1 MKALGMVEV
10 RGFLGAI
17 SVADAALKAA
27 DVTLLKAE
35 IIHGGLT
42 TVEVVGDVAA
52 VNAAVEV
59 GVEVAKELNCL
70 IAHHVI
76 SRVDAQ
82 TEIILSDLEPKTE
95 SKSEAKPEPES
106 KTESQTES
114 KTEPKTVSETDS
126 ISDLQPQTASK
137 ETLADTESEAK
148 AIPEPKDKSEA
159 VLSVPDIEASD
170 KAPVVDAAQ
179 LKELQSK
186 RVVDLRKQAYKMNLS
201 TLKKSEI
208 KLANKESLIQAIMAE
223 IERSED
229 EWN

>member
-17 SVADAALKAA
+17 SVADAAVKAA

-42 TVEVVGDVAA
+42 TVEVIGDVAA

-82 TEIILSDLEPKTE
+82 TEIILSDLEPKKE
-95 SKSEAKPEPES
+95 SQSEV
-106 KTESQTES
+106 KTEPQTDPISDLQTQTES
-114 KTEPKTVSETDS
+114 KV
-126 ISDLQPQTASK
+126 
-137 ETLADTESEAK
+137 TLPNTESESRVM
-148 AIPEPKDKSEA
+148 PEPKDNSDA
-159 VLSVPDIEASD
+159 VPSMLETKASD
-170 KAPVVDAAQ
+170 KVPVVDAAQ
-179 LKELQSK
+179 LKELQRK

>member
-1 MKALGMVEV
+1 M
-10 RGFLGAI
+10 
-17 SVADAALKAA
+17 
-27 DVTLLKAE
+27 
-35 IIHGGLT
+35 
-42 TVEVVGDVAA
+42 AA

-82 TEIILSDLEPKTE
+82 TEIILSDLEPKKE
-95 SKSEAKPEPES
+95 SQSEV
-106 KTESQTES
+106 KTEPQTDPISDLQTQTES
-114 KTEPKTVSETDS
+114 KV
-126 ISDLQPQTASK
+126 
-137 ETLADTESEAK
+137 TLPNTESESRVM
-148 AIPEPKDKSEA
+148 PEPKDNSDA
-159 VLSVPDIEASD
+159 VPSVLETKASD
-170 KAPVVDAAQ
+170 KVPVVDAAQ
-179 LKELQSK
+179 LKELQRK

>member
-82 TEIILSDLEPKTE
+82 TEIILSDLEPKIE
-95 SKSEAKPEPES
+95 SKSEAKSEPES

-114 KTEPKTVSETDS
+114 KTVSKTDP

>member
-17 SVADAALKAA
+17 SVADAAVKAA

-35 IIHGGLT
+35 FIHGGLT
-42 TVEVVGDVAA
+42 TVEVIGDVAA

-82 TEIILSDLEPKTE
+82 TEIILSDLEPKKESQSEVKTE
-95 SKSEAKPEPES
+95 P
-106 KTESQTES
+106 KTESQTD
-114 KTEPKTVSETDS
+114 P
-126 ISDLQPQTASK
+126 ISDLQTQTESK
-137 ETLADTESEAK
+137 VTLPNTESESRVM
-148 AIPEPKDKSEA
+148 PEPKDKSDA
-159 VLSVPDIEASD
+159 VPSVLETKASD
-170 KAPVVDAAQ
+170 KAPVVSAAQ
-179 LKELQSK
+179 LKELQRK

>member
-17 SVADAALKAA
+17 SVADAAVKAA

-42 TVEVVGDVAA
+42 TVEVIGDVAA

-59 GVEVAKELNCL
+59 GVEVAKALNCL

-82 TEIILSDLEPKTE
+82 TEIILSDLEPKKESQSEVKTE
-95 SKSEAKPEPES
+95 P
-106 KTESQTES
+106 KTESQTD
-114 KTEPKTVSETDS
+114 P
-126 ISDLQPQTASK
+126 ISDLQTQTESK
-137 ETLADTESEAK
+137 VTLPNTESESRVM
-148 AIPEPKDKSEA
+148 PEPKDKSDA
-159 VLSVPDIEASD
+159 VPSVLETKASD

-179 LKELQSK
+179 LKELQRK

>member
-17 SVADAALKAA
+17 SVADAAVKAA

-42 TVEVVGDVAA
+42 TVEVIGDVAA

-82 TEIILSDLEPKTE
+82 TEIILSDLEPK
-95 SKSEAKPEPES
+95 K
-106 KTESQTES
+106 ESQSEV
-114 KTEPKTVSETDS
+114 KTEPKTESQIDP
-126 ISDLQPQTASK
+126 ISDLQTQTESK
-137 ETLADTESEAK
+137 VTLPNTESESRVM
-148 AIPEPKDKSEA
+148 PEPKDNSDA
-159 VLSVPDIEASD
+159 VPSVLETKASD
-170 KAPVVDAAQ
+170 KVPVVDAAQ
-179 LKELQSK
+179 LKELQRK

>member
-17 SVADAALKAA
+17 SVADAAVKAA

-42 TVEVVGDVAA
+42 TVEVIGDVAA

-82 TEIILSDLEPKTE
+82 TEIILSDLEPKKESLSEVKTE
-95 SKSEAKPEPES
+95 PEP
-106 KTESQTES
+106 KTESQTG
-114 KTEPKTVSETDS
+114 P
-126 ISDLQPQTASK
+126 ISDLQTQTESK
-137 ETLADTESEAK
+137 GTLADTESEAK
-148 AIPEPKDKSEA
+148 AIPESEDKSEA
-159 VLSVPDIEASD
+159 VLLVPDTEASD

>member
-10 RGFLGAI
+10 KGFLGAI

-35 IIHGGLT
+35 IINGGLT
-42 TVEVVGDVAA
+42 TVELIGDVAA
-52 VNAAVEV
+52 VQAA
-59 GVEVAKELNCL
+59 VEVAKELNCL

-82 TEIILSDLEPKTE
+82 TEVILSD
-95 SKSEAKPEPES
+95 
-106 KTESQTES
+106 
-114 KTEPKTVSETDS
+114 
-126 ISDLQPQTASK
+126 
-137 ETLADTESEAK
+137 
-148 AIPEPKDKSEA
+148 PEPKSAPEPMEQ
-159 VLSVPDIEASD
+159 VEVIEEEIETPDLEEHTGTRQ
-170 KAPVVDAAQ
+170 KLETQ
-179 LKELQSK
+179 

-201 TLKKSEI
+201 SLKKSEI
-208 KLANKESLIQAIMAE
+208 KFANKEALIQAIMAE

>member
-1 MKALGMVEV
+1 MKALGMVEL

-17 SVADAALKAA
+17 SVADAAVKAA

-42 TVEVVGDVAA
+42 TVEVIGDVAA

-82 TEIILSDLEPKTE
+82 TEIILSDLEPKKESQSEVKTE
-95 SKSEAKPEPES
+95 P
-106 KTESQTES
+106 KTESQTD
-114 KTEPKTVSETDS
+114 P
-126 ISDLQPQTASK
+126 ISDLQTQTESK
-137 ETLADTESEAK
+137 VTLPNTESESRVM
-148 AIPEPKDKSEA
+148 PEPKDKSDA
-159 VLSVPDIEASD
+159 VPSVLETKASD

-179 LKELQSK
+179 LKELQRK

>member
-17 SVADAALKAA
+17 SVADAAVKAA

-42 TVEVVGDVAA
+42 TVEVIGDVAA

-82 TEIILSDLEPKTE
+82 TEIILSDLEPKKESQSEVKTE
-95 SKSEAKPEPES
+95 PKTEP
-106 KTESQTES
+106 KTESQTDPISNLQTQTES
-114 KTEPKTVSETDS
+114 KV
-126 ISDLQPQTASK
+126 
-137 ETLADTESEAK
+137 TLPNTESESRVM
-148 AIPEPKDKSEA
+148 PEPKDNSDA
-159 VLSVPDIEASD
+159 VPSVLETKASD
-170 KAPVVDAAQ
+170 KVPVVDAAQ
-179 LKELQSK
+179 LKELQRK

>member
-17 SVADAALKAA
+17 SVADAAVKAA

-42 TVEVVGDVAA
+42 TVEVIGDVAA

-82 TEIILSDLEPKTE
+82 TEIILSDLEPKKE
-95 SKSEAKPEPES
+95 SQSEV
-106 KTESQTES
+106 KTEPQTDPISDLQTQTES
-114 KTEPKTVSETDS
+114 KV
-126 ISDLQPQTASK
+126 
-137 ETLADTESEAK
+137 TLPNTESESRVM
-148 AIPEPKDKSEA
+148 PEPKDKYDA
-159 VLSVPDIEASD
+159 VPSVLETKASD
-170 KAPVVDAAQ
+170 KVPVVDAAQ
-179 LKELQSK
+179 LKELQRK

>member
-17 SVADAALKAA
+17 SVADAAVKAA

-42 TVEVVGDVAA
+42 TVEVIGDVAA

-82 TEIILSDLEPKTE
+82 TEIILSDLEPKKE
-95 SKSEAKPEPES
+95 SQSEV
-106 KTESQTES
+106 KTEPQTDPISDLQTQTES
-114 KTEPKTVSETDS
+114 KV
-126 ISDLQPQTASK
+126 
-137 ETLADTESEAK
+137 TLPNTESESRVM
-148 AIPEPKDKSEA
+148 PEPKDNSDAEPS
-159 VLSVPDIEASD
+159 VLETKASD
-170 KAPVVDAAQ
+170 KVPVVDAAQ
-179 LKELQSK
+179 LKELQRK

>member
-17 SVADAALKAA
+17 SVADAAVKAA

-42 TVEVVGDVAA
+42 TVEVIGDVAA

-82 TEIILSDLEPKTE
+82 TEIILSDLEPKKESQSEVKTE
-95 SKSEAKPEPES
+95 P
-106 KTESQTES
+106 KTESQTD
-114 KTEPKTVSETDS
+114 P
-126 ISDLQPQTASK
+126 ISDLQTQTESK
-137 ETLADTESEAK
+137 VTLPNTESESRVM
-148 AIPEPKDKSEA
+148 PEPKDKSDA
-159 VLSVPDIEASD
+159 VPSVLETKASD
-170 KAPVVDAAQ
+170 KVPVVDAAQ
-179 LKELQSK
+179 LKELQRK

>member
-17 SVADAALKAA
+17 SVADAAVKAA

-42 TVEVVGDVAA
+42 TVEVIGDVAA

-82 TEIILSDLEPKTE
+82 TEIILSDLEPKKE
-95 SKSEAKPEPES
+95 SQSEV
-106 KTESQTES
+106 KTDPQTDPISDLQTQTES
-114 KTEPKTVSETDS
+114 KV
-126 ISDLQPQTASK
+126 
-137 ETLADTESEAK
+137 TLPNTESESRVM
-148 AIPEPKDKSEA
+148 PEPKDNSDA
-159 VLSVPDIEASD
+159 VPSVLETKASD
-170 KAPVVDAAQ
+170 KVPVVDAAQ
-179 LKELQSK
+179 LKELQRK

>member
-17 SVADAALKAA
+17 SVADTAVKAA

-42 TVEVVGDVAA
+42 TVEVIGDVAA

-82 TEIILSDLEPKTE
+82 TEIILSDLEPKKE
-95 SKSEAKPEPES
+95 SQSEV
-106 KTESQTES
+106 KTEPQTDPISDLQTQTES
-114 KTEPKTVSETDS
+114 KVTLPNTESESRVMTEPKDNSDAVPSVLET
-126 ISDLQPQTASK
+126 K
-137 ETLADTESEAK
+137 
-148 AIPEPKDKSEA
+148 
-159 VLSVPDIEASD
+159 ASD
-170 KAPVVDAAQ
+170 KVPVVDAAQ
-179 LKELQSK
+179 LKELQRK

>member
-10 RGFLGAI
+10 KGFLGAI

-35 IIHGGLT
+35 IINGGLT
-42 TVEVVGDVAA
+42 TVELIGDVAA
-52 VNAAVEV
+52 VQAAVEV
-59 GVEVAKELNCL
+59 GTEVAKELNCL

-82 TEIILSDLEPKTE
+82 TEVILSD
-95 SKSEAKPEPES
+95 
-106 KTESQTES
+106 
-114 KTEPKTVSETDS
+114 
-126 ISDLQPQTASK
+126 
-137 ETLADTESEAK
+137 
-148 AIPEPKDKSEA
+148 PEPKSAPEPMKQIE
-159 VLSVPDIEASD
+159 VIEEEIETPDLEEHTGTRR
-170 KAPVVDAAQ
+170 KLETQ
-179 LKELQSK
+179 

-201 TLKKSEI
+201 SLKKSEI
-208 KLANKESLIQAIMAE
+208 KFANKEALIQAIMAE

>member
-17 SVADAALKAA
+17 SVADAAVKAA

-35 IIHGGLT
+35 IIHGGLS
-42 TVEVVGDVAA
+42 TVEVIGDVAA

-82 TEIILSDLEPKTE
+82 TEIILSDLEPKKESQSEVKTE
-95 SKSEAKPEPES
+95 P
-106 KTESQTES
+106 KTESQTD
-114 KTEPKTVSETDS
+114 P
-126 ISDLQPQTASK
+126 ISDLQTQTESK
-137 ETLADTESEAK
+137 VTLPNTESESRVM
-148 AIPEPKDKSEA
+148 PEPKDKSDA
-159 VLSVPDIEASD
+159 VPSVLETKASD

-179 LKELQSK
+179 LKELQRK

>member
-17 SVADAALKAA
+17 SVADAAVKAA

-42 TVEVVGDVAA
+42 TVEVIGDVAA

-82 TEIILSDLEPKTE
+82 TEIILSDLEPK
-95 SKSEAKPEPES
+95 K
-106 KTESQTES
+106 ESQSEV
-114 KTEPKTVSETDS
+114 KT
-126 ISDLQPQTASK
+126 
-137 ETLADTESEAK
+137 
-148 AIPEPKDKSEA
+148 
-159 VLSVPDIEASD
+159 
-170 KAPVVDAAQ
+170 
-179 LKELQSK
+179 
-186 RVVDLRKQAYKMNLS
+186 
-201 TLKKSEI
+201 
-208 KLANKESLIQAIMAE
+208 
-223 IERSED
+223 
-229 EWN
+229 

>member
-17 SVADAALKAA
+17 SVADAAVKAA

-42 TVEVVGDVAA
+42 TVEVIGDVAA

-82 TEIILSDLEPKTE
+82 TEIILSDLEPKKESQSEVKTE
-95 SKSEAKPEPES
+95 P
-106 KTESQTES
+106 KTESQTD
-114 KTEPKTVSETDS
+114 P
-126 ISDLQPQTASK
+126 ISDLQTQTESK
-137 ETLADTESEAK
+137 VTLPNTESESRVM
-148 AIPEPKDKSEA
+148 PEPKDKSDA
-159 VLSVPDIEASD
+159 VPSVLETKASD

-179 LKELQSK
+179 LKELQRK

>member
-10 RGFLGAI
+10 KGFLGAI

-35 IIHGGLT
+35 IINGGLT
-42 TVEVVGDVAA
+42 TVELIGDVAA
-52 VNAAVEV
+52 VQAAVEV
-59 GVEVAKELNCL
+59 GTVAKELNCL

-82 TEIILSDLEPKTE
+82 TEVILSD
-95 SKSEAKPEPES
+95 
-106 KTESQTES
+106 
-114 KTEPKTVSETDS
+114 
-126 ISDLQPQTASK
+126 
-137 ETLADTESEAK
+137 
-148 AIPEPKDKSEA
+148 PEPKSAPEPMEQIE
-159 VLSVPDIEASD
+159 VIEEEIETPDLEEHTGTRQ
-170 KAPVVDAAQ
+170 KLETQ
-179 LKELQSK
+179 

-201 TLKKSEI
+201 SLKKSEI
-208 KLANKESLIQAIMAE
+208 KFANKEALIQAIMAE

>member
-10 RGFLGAI
+10 KGFLGAI

-35 IIHGGLT
+35 IINGGLT
-42 TVEVVGDVAA
+42 TVELIGDVAA
-52 VNAAVEV
+52 VQAAVEV
-59 GVEVAKELNCL
+59 GTVAKELNCL

-82 TEIILSDLEPKTE
+82 TEVILSD
-95 SKSEAKPEPES
+95 
-106 KTESQTES
+106 
-114 KTEPKTVSETDS
+114 
-126 ISDLQPQTASK
+126 
-137 ETLADTESEAK
+137 
-148 AIPEPKDKSEA
+148 PEPKSAPEPMEQ
-159 VLSVPDIEASD
+159 VEVIEEEIETPDLEEHTGTRQ
-170 KAPVVDAAQ
+170 KLETQ
-179 LKELQSK
+179 

-201 TLKKSEI
+201 SLKKSEI
-208 KLANKESLIQAIMAE
+208 KFANKEALIQAIMAE

>member
-17 SVADAALKAA
+17 SVADATVKAA

-42 TVEVVGDVAA
+42 TVEVIGDVAA

-82 TEIILSDLEPKTE
+82 TEIILSDLEPKKE
-95 SKSEAKPEPES
+95 SQSEV
-106 KTESQTES
+106 KTEPQTDPISDLQTQTES
-114 KTEPKTVSETDS
+114 KV
-126 ISDLQPQTASK
+126 
-137 ETLADTESEAK
+137 TLPNTESESRVM
-148 AIPEPKDKSEA
+148 PEPKDNSDA
-159 VLSVPDIEASD
+159 VPSVLETKASD
-170 KAPVVDAAQ
+170 KVPVVDAAQ
-179 LKELQSK
+179 LKELQRK

>member
-17 SVADAALKAA
+17 SVADAAVKAA

-42 TVEVVGDVAA
+42 TVEVIGDVAA
-52 VNAAVEV
+52 VNAAIEV

-82 TEIILSDLEPKTE
+82 TEIILSDLEPKKE
-95 SKSEAKPEPES
+95 SQSEV
-106 KTESQTES
+106 KTEPQTDPISDLQTQTES
-114 KTEPKTVSETDS
+114 KV
-126 ISDLQPQTASK
+126 
-137 ETLADTESEAK
+137 TLPNTESESRVM
-148 AIPEPKDKSEA
+148 PEPKDKSDA
-159 VLSVPDIEASD
+159 VPSVLETKASD
-170 KAPVVDAAQ
+170 KVPVVDAAQ
-179 LKELQSK
+179 LKELQRK

>member
-17 SVADAALKAA
+17 SVADAAVKAA

-42 TVEVVGDVAA
+42 TVEVIGDVAA

-82 TEIILSDLEPKTE
+82 TEIILSDLEPKKE
-95 SKSEAKPEPES
+95 SQSEV
-106 KTESQTES
+106 KTEPQTDPISDLQTQTES
-114 KTEPKTVSETDS
+114 KV
-126 ISDLQPQTASK
+126 
-137 ETLADTESEAK
+137 TLPNTESESRVM
-148 AIPEPKDKSEA
+148 PEPKDKSDA
-159 VLSVPDIEASD
+159 VPSVLETKASD
-170 KAPVVDAAQ
+170 KVPVVDAAQ
-179 LKELQSK
+179 LKELQRK
-186 RVVDLRKQAYKMNLS
+186 RVEDLRKQAYKMNLS

>member
-17 SVADAALKAA
+17 SVADAAVKAA

-42 TVEVVGDVAA
+42 TVEVIGDVAA

-82 TEIILSDLEPKTE
+82 TEIILSDLEPKKESQSEVKTE
-95 SKSEAKPEPES
+95 PEP
-106 KTESQTES
+106 KTESQTG
-114 KTEPKTVSETDS
+114 P
-126 ISDLQPQTASK
+126 ISDLQTQTESTG
-137 ETLADTESEAK
+137 TLADTESEAK
-148 AIPEPKDKSEA
+148 AIPEPEDKSEA
-159 VLSVPDIEASD
+159 VLSVPDTKASD

-208 KLANKESLIQAIMAE
+208 KLANKETLIQAIMAE

>member
-17 SVADAALKAA
+17 SVADAAVKAA

-42 TVEVVGDVAA
+42 TVEVIGDVAA

-82 TEIILSDLEPKTE
+82 TEIILSDLEPKKESQSEPKTE
-95 SKSEAKPEPES
+95 P
-106 KTESQTES
+106 KTESQTD
-114 KTEPKTVSETDS
+114 P
-126 ISDLQPQTASK
+126 ISDLQTQTESK
-137 ETLADTESEAK
+137 VTLPNTESESRVM
-148 AIPEPKDKSEA
+148 PEPKDKSDA
-159 VLSVPDIEASD
+159 VPSVLETKASD

-179 LKELQSK
+179 LKELQRK

>member
-17 SVADAALKAA
+17 SVADAAVKAA

-42 TVEVVGDVAA
+42 TVEVIGDVAA

-82 TEIILSDLEPKTE
+82 TEIILSDLEPKKE
-95 SKSEAKPEPES
+95 SQSEV
-106 KTESQTES
+106 KTEPQTDPISDLQTQTES
-114 KTEPKTVSETDS
+114 KV
-126 ISDLQPQTASK
+126 
-137 ETLADTESEAK
+137 TLPNTESESRVM
-148 AIPEPKDKSEA
+148 PEPKDNSDA
-159 VLSVPDIEASD
+159 VPSVLETKASD
-170 KAPVVDAAQ
+170 KAPVVSAAQ
-179 LKELQSK
+179 LKELQRK

>member
-1 MKALGMVEV
+1 MKALGMIEV
-10 RGFLGAI
+10 RGFLGAV
-17 SVADAALKAA
+17 SVADAAVKAA

-35 IIHGGLT
+35 IIRGGLT
-42 TVEVVGDVAA
+42 TVELIGDVAA

-76 SRVDAQ
+76 SRVDTQ
-82 TEIILSDLEPKTE
+82 TEIVLSAEEVANKPTSEVGIKPEQPATNEPEIMEIVAESTLEPE
-95 SKSEAKPEPES
+95 
-106 KTESQTES
+106 
-114 KTEPKTVSETDS
+114 
-126 ISDLQPQTASK
+126 
-137 ETLADTESEAK
+137 DTK
-148 AIPEPKDKSEA
+148 
-159 VLSVPDIEASD
+159 
-170 KAPVVDAAQ
+170 Q
-179 LKELQSK
+179 LNHLQSK

-208 KLANKESLIQAIMAE
+208 KFANKESLIQAIMAE

>member
-10 RGFLGAI
+10 KGFLGAI

-35 IIHGGLT
+35 IING
-42 TVEVVGDVAA
+42 GDVAA
-52 VNAAVEV
+52 VQAAVEV
-59 GVEVAKELNCL
+59 GTEVAKELNCL

-82 TEIILSDLEPKTE
+82 TEVILSD
-95 SKSEAKPEPES
+95 
-106 KTESQTES
+106 
-114 KTEPKTVSETDS
+114 
-126 ISDLQPQTASK
+126 
-137 ETLADTESEAK
+137 
-148 AIPEPKDKSEA
+148 PEPKSAPEPMEQ
-159 VLSVPDIEASD
+159 VEVIEEEIETPDLEEHTGTRQ
-170 KAPVVDAAQ
+170 KLETQ
-179 LKELQSK
+179 

-201 TLKKSEI
+201 SLKKSEI
-208 KLANKESLIQAIMAE
+208 KFANKEALIQAIMAE

>member
-114 KTEPKTVSETDS
+114 KTEPKTVSETDP

-159 VLSVPDIEASD
+159 VLTVRDTEASD

>member
-10 RGFLGAI
+10 KGFLGAI

-35 IIHGGLT
+35 IINGGLT
-42 TVEVVGDVAA
+42 TVELIGDVAA
-52 VNAAVEV
+52 VQAAVEV
-59 GVEVAKELNCL
+59 GTEVAKELNCL

-82 TEIILSDLEPKTE
+82 TEVILSD
-95 SKSEAKPEPES
+95 
-106 KTESQTES
+106 
-114 KTEPKTVSETDS
+114 
-126 ISDLQPQTASK
+126 
-137 ETLADTESEAK
+137 
-148 AIPEPKDKSEA
+148 PEPKSAPEPMEQIE
-159 VLSVPDIEASD
+159 VIEEDIETPD
-170 KAPVVDAAQ
+170 LEEHTGTRQKLETQ
-179 LKELQSK
+179 

-201 TLKKSEI
+201 SLKKSEI
-208 KLANKESLIQAIMAE
+208 KFANKEALIQAIMAE